1 MIVGVPSEN
10 QVIER
15 RVPLLPAEV
24 KKLTA
29 LGLKV
34 QVEAGLAAPLA
45 IPDSDYLRAG
55 AEVQPSRSA
64 LLAEA
69 DILLRLNVPCPNE
82 LAQVSP
88 RALHI
93 SYLAPFHSQEL
104 LQICLKKHISALSM
118 ELIPRITRC
127 QAMDALTSQ
136 ASLAGY
142 VAVLLAAQYL
152 PRVFPMMSTPSGT
165 LQAARVLVIGAGVA
179 GLQAIATARRLGA
192 RVEACDLRP
201 EAAEQIQSLGARAL
215 NLNLAPPEANA
226 EGYLTQI
233 SESQLQQQQQ
243 GLAEVLSHMDVVIT
257 TAQVFGKKAPLILT
271 ESLLD
276 ALKPGSVVVDG
287 AVDSGGNV
295 AGIQADQV
303 IERQG
308 VTLVGFRNLPGR
320 VPRDASQMYS
330 ANLYYLLKELWDAE
344 KKDLILDRSNALVN
358 AALVTCQ
365 GEICQTTI
373 QQFWQGRTA

>member
-10 QVIER
+10 QAIER

-24 KKLTA
+24 KKLAA

-45 IPDSDYLRAG
+45 IPDSDYTSAG
-55 AEVQPSRSA
+55 AEVRACKSA

-69 DILLRLNVPCPNE
+69 DILLRLNVPCPEE
-82 LAQVSP
+82 LSQVSP

-93 SYLAPFHSQEL
+93 SYLAPFQSQEL

-152 PRVFPMMSTPSGT
+152 PRVFPMMSTPAGT

-201 EAAEQIQSLGARAL
+201 EATEQIQSLGARAL
-215 NLNLAPPEANA
+215 KLNLVPSQANA

-233 SESQLQQQQQ
+233 SEGQLQQQQQ
-243 GLAEVLSHMDVVIT
+243 GLAEVLGHMDVVIT

-271 ESLLD
+271 DSLLD

-295 AGIQADQV
+295 AGIQANQV
-303 IERQG
+303 IVRQG

-365 GEICQTTI
+365 GEVCQATI
-373 QQFWQGRTA
+373 KQYWQGRLA